1 MSVTTTVTTTA
12 VAATMSDELARLA
25 KRVRAGVVQVSDGR
39 GGGAGTIW
47 SSDGLIVTNH
57 HVVPGEKARVTLPDG
72 QVLDGTSIAAMPER
86 DLAILQVDSADLN
99 ALPAGD
105 SSALRVGELVMAV
118 GHPLGVR
125 DAASL
130 GIFSGYGPIEHR
142 GGRHFRESLMANIE
156 LRPGNSGGP
165 LVNVRGEVVG
175 INAMVIGRG
184 TALAV
189 PTSAV
194 NRLLNAGKRRTLG
207 VNVAAIATPSE
218 ARRAGY
224 HEDGILMII
233 EVVPD
238 SSAELGGLLPG
249 DMLLEVAGQ
258 PIEEPGDISW
268 ALAAVRAE
276 TSFSTV
282 VLRGGVR
289 RELTLALTT
298 AS

>member
-1 MSVTTTVTTTA
+1 MSVSPTLEMTVATA
-12 VAATMSDELARLA
+12 VSDELAQLA
-25 KRVRAGVVQVSDGR
+25 ERTRMGVVQVSDGR

-47 SSDGLIVTNH
+47 STDGLIVTNH
-57 HVVPGEKARVTLPDG
+57 HVVPGEGARVTLPDG
-72 QVLDGTSIAAMPER
+72 RVLDATSIAAMPER
-86 DLAILQVDSADLN
+86 DLAILQVDANDLHT
-99 ALPAGD
+99 LPAGD

-194 NRLLNAGKRRTLG
+194 NRLLNAGQRRTLG
-207 VNVAAIATPSE
+207 VNVAAIATPAE
-218 ARRAGY
+218 ARRTGY
-224 HEDGILMII
+224 HEDAILMVL
-233 EVVPD
+233 EVVPG
-238 SSAELGGLLPG
+238 SSAKFAGLLPG

-258 PIEEPGDISW
+258 SIEEPGDISW
-268 ALAAVRAE
+268 ALAAVGMDA
-276 TSFSTV
+276 TFGIT

-289 RELTLALTT
+289 HAVTT
-298 AS
+298 ALQDVP

>member
-1 MSVTTTVTTTA
+1 MSALSPLTTTVATA
-12 VAATMSDELARLA
+12 VSDELSRLA
-25 KRVRAGVVQVSDGR
+25 ERTRAGVVQVSDGR

-57 HVVPGEKARVTLPDG
+57 HVVPGDSAHVTLPDG
-72 QVLDGTSIAAMPER
+72 RVLDGTSIAAMPER
-86 DLAILQVDSADLN
+86 DLAILRVDATDLY
-99 ALPAGD
+99 ALPSGD

-125 DAASL
+125 DAVSL

-165 LVNVRGEVVG
+165 LVNVCGEVVG

-194 NRLLNAGKRRTLG
+194 NRLLNGGKRRTLG
-207 VNVAAIATPSE
+207 VHVAAVATPRE
-218 ARRAGY
+218 ARLAGY
-224 HEDGILMII
+224 HEDAMLMVL
-233 EVVPD
+233 EVVRG
-238 SSAELGGLLPG
+238 SGAEHGALLPG
-249 DMLLEVAGQ
+249 DMLLQIAGQ
-258 PIEEPGDISW
+258 PIEEPADISW
-268 ALAAVRAE
+268 ALAAVHPDEAF
-276 TSFSTV
+276 TTH

-289 RELTLALTT
+289 RELELRLATV
-298 AS
+298 S